1 MESVLRALAI
11 YGVLLLLLRLTGR
24 RTLKEMT
31 PFDLVLLLIIS
42 EATQQALLGDD
53 FSVTNAVLVI
63 TTLLLADIGLSLLK
77 ARSPRLARVLEGVP
91 TLLVAHGR
99 PLPGRLERARLDEE
113 DVLAAARELQGL
125 ERMEQIR
132 FAVLETNG
140 QITIVPE
147 PDAAD
152 RIAAPPQPP
161 PQAATPPPR

>member
-1 MESVLRALAI
+1 MESIIRGLVV
-11 YGVLLLLLRLTGR
+11 YFFLLIVFRLSGKRSLSETSS
-24 RTLKEMT
+24 
-31 PFDLVLLLIIS
+31 FDLVLLLIIS

-152 RIAAPPQPP
+152 RIAAPPPPP

>member
-42 EATQQALLGDD
+42 EATQQAMLGDD
-53 FSVTNAVLVI
+53 FSITNAVLVI

-125 ERMEQIR
+125 ERMDQIR

-140 QITIVPE
+140 QITIIPE

-152 RIAAPPQPP
+152 RIAAPP
-161 PQAATPPPR
+161 PPPRAGEPMS

>member
-1 MESVLRALAI
+1 MDSVLRAL
-11 YGVLLLLLRLTGR
+11 GVYVALLLLLRLTGR
-24 RTLKEMT
+24 RTMKEMT
-31 PFDLVLLLIIS
+31 AFDLVLLLIIS
-42 EATQQALLGDD
+42 EATQQAMLGDD

-77 ARSPRLARVLEGVP
+77 AWSPRLSRVLEGVP

-99 PLPGRLERARLDEE
+99 PLPGRLERARLDEA
-113 DVLAAARELQGL
+113 DILAAARELQGL

-140 QITIVPE
+140 AITIVPE
-147 PDAAD
+147 RGDQANAGPA
-152 RIAAPPQPP
+152 R